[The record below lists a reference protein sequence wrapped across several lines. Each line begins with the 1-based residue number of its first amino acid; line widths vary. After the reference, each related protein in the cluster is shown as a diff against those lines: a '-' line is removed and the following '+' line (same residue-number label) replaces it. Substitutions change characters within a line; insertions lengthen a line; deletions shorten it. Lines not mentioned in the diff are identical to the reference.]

1 MSRLTKLQRG
11 SLFLPLL
18 LILSLAGL
26 VLVKTVAVKSF
37 TGYQSEV
44 TGAIDDRYD
53 AKLTRYTL
61 SEFIGPINTWDTYT
75 DKNYGY
81 SIKYPKV
88 WVNTL
93 QTENPKESA
102 LAIFEAALGDKIKLQ
117 VNVKNSFDI
126 SKYTNKIKAG
136 DKDFYLHENTRQ
148 QKAAVTQHKKL
159 FYEIILND
167 KNYFA
172 DELEFKGAFF
182 QILRNFEFSD

>member
-1 MSRLTKLQRG
+1 MKTCLKRG
-11 SLFLPLL
+11 SVFLPLL
-18 LILSLAGL
+18 LALTISGFILIKVIALN
-26 VLVKTVAVKSF
+26 SF
-37 TGYQSEV
+37 NLYQSEV
-44 TGAIDDRYD
+44 ASAVDDRYD
-53 AKLTRYTL
+53 PKLTRYAL
-61 SEFIGPINTWDTYT
+61 SEFVGPINTWDTYT

-182 QILRNFEFSD
+182 QILRNFEF